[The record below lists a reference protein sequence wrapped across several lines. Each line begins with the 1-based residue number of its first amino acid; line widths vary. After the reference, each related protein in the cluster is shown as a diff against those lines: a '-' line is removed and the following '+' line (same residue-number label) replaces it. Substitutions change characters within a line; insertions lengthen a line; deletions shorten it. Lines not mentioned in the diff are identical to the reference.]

1 MAEDSPARG
10 QDRQPE
16 DAELITRILGHD
28 NDALSVIYDRYSRL
42 VYSLAVRMVEKPE
55 LAEEVTQDV
64 FMTLWR
70 RGSSYKSERGPFTA
84 WLLSIT
90 HNRCIDELRR
100 LKRHSR
106 YPTVELDEV
115 ANLLATHSDEVPGAV
130 MTQLDREAILAAME
144 QLPVSQREVITMAY
158 FQGFT
163 QSEISEAM
171 GAPLGTV
178 KTRMR
183 LGLHKLRDILVR

>member
-10 QDRQPE
+10 QDRQSE

-28 NDALSVIYDRYSRL
+28 KDALSVIYDRYSRL

-115 ANLLATHSDEVPGAV
+115 ANVLATHSDEVPSAV
-130 MTQLDREAILAAME
+130 MTQLDREAILKAME

-183 LGLHKLRDILVR
+183 LGLLKLRDILVR

>member
-1 MAEDSPARG
+1 MAKDSPARG
-10 QDRQPE
+10 QDRQSE
-16 DAELITRILGHD
+16 DAKLISRILGHD
-28 NDALSVIYDRYSRL
+28 KDALSVIYDRYSRL

-70 RGSSYKSERGPFTA
+70 RGSSYKSERGPFTS

-115 ANLLATHSDEVPGAV
+115 ANLLATHSDEVPSAV

>member
-10 QDRQPE
+10 QDRQSE

-28 NDALSVIYDRYSRL
+28 KDALSVIYDRYSRL